1 MTKIK
6 GKQIA
11 DATITQS
18 KMNITTESVVNATDV
33 TTKEY
38 VDNAVN
44 SGMSNLS
51 YSSSDF
57 NISALNTSGTS
68 PVLACNRTVTD
79 VPQGG
84 IRVFINGI
92 EVNVGSG
99 LDCFFAPEGTGTP
112 TPRSFGDEQQGDYLW
127 WNCGVAPYQLETL
140 DSIDYVYMTY
150 TAII

>member
-6 GKQIA
+6 GKQIS

-18 KMNITTESVVNATDV
+18 KMNISTDSIINPTDV
-33 TTKEY
+33 TNKEY
-38 VDNAVN
+38 VNNVIN
-44 SGMSNLS
+44 SGISNLS

-57 NISALNTSGTS
+57 NITALNTSGSS
-68 PVLACNRTVTD
+68 PMLACNRTVTD
-79 VPQGG
+79 IPQGG

-92 EVNVGSG
+92 EVNVGNG

-112 TPRSFGDEQQGDYLW
+112 TPRTFGQEEQGDYLW

-150 TAII
+150 TAIV

>member
-1 MTKIK
+1 MVKIK

-11 DATITQS
+11 DATITQD
-18 KMNITTESVVNATDV
+18 KMNITTASVVIATDV

-44 SGMSNLS
+44 SGMTNLS

-57 NISALNTSGTS
+57 NITASTTSGTD
-68 PVLACNRTVTD
+68 PILACTRRVTD

-84 IRVFINGI
+84 IRVFVNGI

-99 LDCFFAPEGTGTP
+99 LDCFFAPEGSGTP
-112 TPRSFGDEQQGDYLW
+112 TPRAFGSEAQLDYLW
-127 WNCGVAPYQLETL
+127 WNPSVAPYQLETS

-150 TAII
+150 TAIV